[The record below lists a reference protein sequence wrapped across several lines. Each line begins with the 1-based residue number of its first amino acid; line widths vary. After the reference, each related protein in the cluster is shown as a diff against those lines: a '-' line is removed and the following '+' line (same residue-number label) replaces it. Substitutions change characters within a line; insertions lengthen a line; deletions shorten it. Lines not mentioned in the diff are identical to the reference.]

1 MISAQLTH
9 SVTPMI
15 ISEGGVYRLSS
26 DGQGQSAGELGGVL
40 NSTGGNRE
48 NREKD
53 YCVSSVSLCSRNQN
67 QSNRR
72 KQRKRRKESTLFSL
86 FSSCSRD
93 SGLIGRGLNR
103 KSPLLHEP
111 AQLGSIVRR
120 DGQGRGTETG

>member
-1 MISAQLTH
+1 AFVVGVAGRPAGRRPGRNPQAACLTHHHRRSQQENPKPDSMISAQLTH

-15 ISEGGVYRLSS
+15 ISEGGVYRLSN
-26 DGQGQSAGELGGVL
+26 DGQGQSVRELGGVL

-72 KQRKRRKESTLFSL
+72 KQRKRRIKST
-86 FSSCSRD
+86 
-93 SGLIGRGLNR
+93 
-103 KSPLLHEP
+103 
-111 AQLGSIVRR
+111 
-120 DGQGRGTETG
+120 